1 MEMLDEKSDEQIEK
15 IPKSN
20 AATYRIVHK
29 MAETNEK
36 LLNENEVRY
45 TRINK
50 AAQENCNTKA

>member
-1 MEMLDEKSDEQIEK
+1 
-15 IPKSN
+15 
-20 AATYRIVHK
+20 